1 MARKKAETPAT
12 PLIRG
17 FKAFDDDWSCRGY
30 RYEVGQTYTHDGPV
44 KACSSGFHFCENP
57 FDLFGY
63 YPPTS
68 KFAEVEGSGTT
79 DRRSS
84 DGSKTAC
91 SELHI
96 KAEIGLHD
104 MISAGVKFIL
114 DKVTWTKE
122 PQATNTG
129 HRSAATNTG
138 HRSAA
143 TNTGDQSAAT
153 NTGDQSAA
161 TNTGYQ
167 SAATNT
173 GDQSAATNTGYQ
185 SAATNTGH
193 RSAATNT
200 GHRSAATNT
209 GHQSAAT
216 NTGYQSAA
224 TNTGYQSA
232 AAVDGKES
240 IACGLGIENKAKGA
254 KGCWLVLSEWYQDKD
269 CEWHIKDV
277 RSVQVDGETIKADTY
292 YTLRDGRFTEAS
304 HE

>member
-1 MARKKAETPAT
+1 MARKTAETPAT

-44 KACSSGFHFCENP
+44 KACFSGFHFCENP
-57 FDLFGY
+57 LDLFCY

-129 HRSAATNTG
+129 DQSAATNTG

-143 TNTGDQSAAT
+143 TNTGYQSAAT
-153 NTGDQSAA
+153 NTGH
-161 TNTGYQ
+161 Q

-193 RSAATNT
+193 QSAATNTGDQSAATNT
-200 GHRSAATNT
+200 GHR
-209 GHQSAAT
+209 
-216 NTGYQSAA
+216 
-224 TNTGYQSA
+224 SA

>member
-1 MARKKAETPAT
+1 MARKTAETPAT

-138 HRSAA
+138 
-143 TNTGDQSAAT
+143 DQSAAT
-153 NTGDQSAA
+153 NTG
-161 TNTGYQ
+161 
-167 SAATNT
+167 
-173 GDQSAATNTGYQ
+173 
-185 SAATNTGH
+185 H
-193 RSAATNT
+193 
-200 GHRSAATNT
+200 
-209 GHQSAAT
+209 
-216 NTGYQSAA
+216 
-224 TNTGYQSA
+224 QSA